1 MCTRAV
7 SAALITLEI
16 SRRRLEPPTRFQWGS
31 QGEQAQ
37 FTKSKVEEVGGQGMV
52 NTEAVSRRKREYTTS
67 RTIPLLPCFLS
78 FKDIYV
84 KRSIKNMPHSY
95 QWSLLEV
102 GIHFKVLFYIY

>member
-7 SAALITLEI
+7 SAALTTLEI

-52 NTEAVSRRKREYTTS
+52 NTETVSRRKRESTPRAGQS
-67 RTIPLLPCFLS
+67 LSFPAFFLS
-78 FKDIYV
+78 RIFMSKD
-84 KRSIKNMPHSY
+84 
-95 QWSLLEV
+95 L
-102 GIHFKVLFYIY
+102 